1 MASGSLARR
10 YARAVLQIGI
20 DEGNFERIG
29 REVAGL
35 ADAFAAS
42 EELTRTVSNPAFP
55 RAEREK
61 VLRALLQRLG
71 ASQTVVNF
79 ARLLLERER
88 VFAVPDIARE
98 LAAMIDEQTGR
109 VKARIT
115 SAAPLSPTQQ
125 EQVVRAL
132 EGMSGKKVQAE
143 VGQDPALLGG
153 VVAQVG
159 DTVYDGSLR
168 TQLERLRQGL
178 TR

>member
-10 YARAVLQIGI
+10 YARAVFQIGLE
-20 DEGNFERIG
+20 EGNFERIG
-29 REVAGL
+29 REVSVL
-35 ADAFAAS
+35 AAAFGES
-42 EELTRTVSNPAFP
+42 KELTHTVSNPAFP
-55 RAEREK
+55 RAERDK

-79 ARLLLERER
+79 TRLLLERER
-88 VFAVPDIARE
+88 LFAVQDIARE
-98 LAAMIDEQTGR
+98 LAAMIDEHAGR
-109 VKARIT
+109 VKAKIT

-132 EGMSGKKVQAE
+132 EGMSGKKVEAE